1 MKKFLVAICAATLL
15 FSGCGNDKTAE
26 QSKPTPKVEQTTQT
40 PADEAKVKETIQAT
54 TQAPPPAPAKVLNLG
69 MTFEQFKAAYNAKI
83 AEYAP
88 ETGWDVSSMLLGY
101 KKNHDSLFSYKF
113 NERIAMIGV
122 ADENSSMI
130 KKVIIASK
138 PQNQTD
144 YETALVIYLLVI
156 STISPEISYDDRSKL
171 FEELRLWEDFSDTY
185 KDLSQQG
192 NETLRGNVK
201 YSTAYDIEKKA
212 FHFWASA
219 KDL

>member
-83 AEYAP
+83 REIAQDVDWDISSVDLIYGQYDDTFEYEFAS
-88 ETGWDVSSMLLGY
+88 EGILIGTVEKDTGFVKEICVMSSPKSQLESAKMFFAY
-101 KKNHDSLFSYKF
+101 T
-113 NERIAMIGV
+113 V
-122 ADENSSMI
+122 
-130 KKVIIASK
+130 
-138 PQNQTD
+138 
-144 YETALVIYLLVI
+144 
-156 STISPEISYDDRSKL
+156 TILILSPELNVEQRKALLTNLKLIADKIPELELSK
-171 FEELRLWEDFSDTY
+171 
-185 KDLSQQG
+185 G
-192 NETLRGNVK
+192 MAVCGNVR
-201 YSTAYDIEKKA
+201 YTTRLIDGVFLLTAT
-212 FHFWASA
+212 A